1 MFKIVPNDHRWTDW
15 PLITQYISYIPCTQ
29 RSYIPVRRVSLNI
42 WSLAKIQYSITADK
56 LLLNISSYL
65 GLCIMI
71 TKIPEDETFEGHPRT
86 WDNNHASH
94 LRWLK
99 AYDVWSVIRH
109 IDWLTEVNVILRK
122 KIFDPVLIEWSWLE
136 TL

>member
-1 MFKIVPNDHRWTDW
+1 
-15 PLITQYISYIPCTQ
+15 
-29 RSYIPVRRVSLNI
+29 
-42 WSLAKIQYSITADK
+42 
-56 LLLNISSYL
+56 
-65 GLCIMI
+65 MI